1 MRPLGGVDLR
11 PMALLYE
18 SYGIRRVAVEVNLW
32 PDIDKFDTGALGSLF
47 GALNSDDLFSLCD
60 LRPETGA
67 HFQGDAWTYD
77 LSLSKV
83 LMRCDSI
90 EYLDAVKRR
99 MRLLLEGTRRCV
111 DKELAFYIDEIRVF
125 CHVPE
130 GGKRNVE
137 SVMQKRLLASKT
149 DRSDLP
155 GLEGAGLNLTGLTE
169 AYHWEA
175 EIEPFGDDA
184 LLLTARLHFRP
195 TPEPPHP
202 GPDVDAIETQIGV
215 ATSFVT
221 EQLLAFSSKFIK

>member
-1 MRPLGGVDLR
+1 MS
-11 PMALLYE
+11 LLYD
-18 SYGIRRVAVEVNLW
+18 SYGVRRVAVEVNLW
-32 PDIDKFDTGALGSLF
+32 PDVEKFDTGALGGLF

-77 LSLSKV
+77 LSNSTV
-83 LMRCDSI
+83 LMRCNNI
-90 EYLDAVKRR
+90 ENLDAVKRR
-99 MRLLLEGTRRCV
+99 MRLLLEGTRRSL
-111 DKELAFYIDEIRVF
+111 DQQLAFYTDEIRVF

-130 GGKRNVE
+130 GAKRNVE
-137 SVMQKRLLASKT
+137 SVLQRRLLSRQT

-169 AYHWEA
+169 SYHWDA
-175 EIEPFGDDA
+175 EIEPFGGDA
-184 LLLTARLHFRP
+184 IMLTARLHFRP
-195 TPEPPHP
+195 TPEPPSP

-221 EQLLAFSSKFIK
+221 EHLLVFSSKFIK